1 MNGIVNGILSAAIS
15 GLFLTMAKIAF
26 NEVSVIFF
34 SFIVMAGTNLFFLVY
49 LLARGKGAEIIEEGK
64 SYPELY
70 LVGLLASALNLMGN
84 WGLQLSSPVNAGI
97 LMRGDLLFS
106 LLIGYLLWQEKLRSA
121 EWLGM
126 AAMLLGISKVLQ
138 ISISNIHFGSLGDV
152 LLLGSALLLAV
163 NAEIIKYRLYNVDNM
178 MVAYFNSGV
187 CALFF
192 LAWAII
198 TKDIWPIPR
207 ASIST
212 WLLVMGCIWIQVIA
226 YPTYY
231 RSLRDLP
238 TWMARVLCLVT
249 PVVTILSS
257 AWWLKEKIT
266 ASQIWGM
273 LLVAAGIVLM
283 CWAQAQQRSSKER
296 EKPKR
301 IEGC

>member
-1 MNGIVNGILSAAIS
+1 
-15 GLFLTMAKIAF
+15 MAKIAF

-34 SFIVMAGTNLFFLVY
+34 SFIVMSATNLFFLVY
-49 LLARGKGAEIIEEGK
+49 LLAKGKGAEIIQGGK
-64 SYPELY
+64 RYPELY
-70 LVGLLASALNLMGN
+70 LVGLFAANLTVMQN
-84 WGLQLSSPVNAGI
+84 WGLKLSSPVNAGI
-97 LMRGDLLFS
+97 LMRGDLFFS
-106 LLIGYLLWQEKLRSA
+106 LLISYILRKEKLRPA

-126 AAMLLGISKVLQ
+126 AAMLVGISKVLQ

-163 NAEIIKYRLYNVDNM
+163 NAEIIKHRLYIVDNI

-192 LAWAII
+192 LAWALV
-198 TKDIWPIPR
+198 TKDVWSIPR

-212 WLLVMGCIWIQVIA
+212 WLLVLGCIWIQVIA

-238 TWMARVLCLVT
+238 TWLARVLCLVT
-249 PVVTILSS
+249 PIVAILSS
-257 AWWLKEKIT
+257 AWWLNEKIT
-266 ASQIWGM
+266 PSQIWGM

-283 CWAQAQQRSSKER
+283 GWVQQKNSKER
-296 EKPKR
+296 EKLKKDVLKN
-301 IEGC
+301 